1 MSIATGDFNPK
12 PEEKIIK
19 RADSSLAAKIVFWVS
34 VPAYV
39 LIAYIPTIDLGLI
52 RLIAAISE
60 DAEKVIRIVSA
71 VIIAILATVW
81 ICFCLV
87 ATKRQTNG
95 FLLLT
100 DSRVLGK
107 QDDRMLNESIGNIT
121 DVYIEQS
128 LYGKIFG
135 YATLTVTTTGY
146 NLTVKNLA
154 GGAEMR
160 KAILDAAKI
169 KYY

>member
-1 MSIATGDFNPK
+1 MNAPTGNFILK
-12 PEEKIIK
+12 PGEEIVK
-19 RADSSLAAKIVFWVS
+19 RADNSFAAKIVFWVS

-39 LIAYIPTIDLGLI
+39 LIAYIPTIDLGLF

-60 DAEKVIRIVSA
+60 DAGEVLRIVSA
-71 VIIAILATVW
+71 VIIAFFAIIW

-87 ATKRQTNG
+87 ATRRKKNG
-95 FLLLT
+95 FILLT
-100 DSRVLGK
+100 DSRVLGE
-107 QDDRMLNESIGNIT
+107 QDGHILDESIHNIT
-121 DVYIEQS
+121 DVHIEQS

-154 GGAEMR
+154 GGVEMR
-160 KAILDAAKI
+160 KAILNAAEI

>member
-1 MSIATGDFNPK
+1 MNLTYKEIINIMDANAGYLSMDT
-12 PEEKIIK
+12 PENLYK
-19 RADSSLAAKIVFWVS
+19 
-34 VPAYV
+34 
-39 LIAYIPTIDLGLI
+39 
-52 RLIAAISE
+52 
-60 DAEKVIRIVSA
+60 
-71 VIIAILATVW
+71 
-81 ICFCLV
+81 
-87 ATKRQTNG
+87 
-95 FLLLT
+95 FLC
-100 DSRVLGK
+100 
-107 QDDRMLNESIGNIT
+107 NIT